1 MPHEHDHSP
10 GHPQAPIN
18 YRKAFAIGIALN
30 VSYVAVEAVFGL
42 FAHSLA
48 LVADAGHNLS
58 DVLSLLLAWGASEFG
73 QSKPSKRFTYA
84 LRSSSILASLANAII
99 LLIAIG
105 AIAWEAFQR
114 FSQPQEVPAVTVM
127 VVAGFG
133 VLINAA
139 TALLFMSG
147 RHRDLNIKGA
157 FLHMAADAGVS
168 LGVVLAGLAIKLTG
182 QYWIDPAM
190 SLVIVAVIAIG
201 TWGLLRE
208 SIRLAL
214 QAVPEGVDLERVETL
229 SRVAS
234 GRHRGARSSYLANE
248 HDANRAHRAS
258 RNAEWQWRRRVLAQ
272 RLPTSTR
279 RIPNRTQHD
288 SNRTKCESM
297 FFSPGTHGLNNV
309 RRIVWSA

>member
-1 MPHEHDHSP
+1 MPHQHDHSSE
-10 GHPQAPIN
+10 HSQAPIN

-73 QSKPSKRFTYA
+73 QSKPSKRFTYG

-139 TALLFMSG
+139 TALLFMRG

-182 QYWIDPAM
+182 QYWIDPAV

-214 QAVPEGVDLERVETL
+214 QAVPEGVDLEKVEN
-229 SRVAS
+229 
-234 GRHRGARSSYLANE
+234 YLAALPNVTAVHDLHIWPMSTTQTALTAHLEMPNGSSGDEFLHRVSQHLHDEFQIE
-248 HDANRAHRAS
+248 HCTIQIEQC
-258 RNAEWQWRRRVLAQ
+258 AEACSLA
-272 RLPTSTR
+272 PE
-279 RIPNRTQHD
+279 RT
-288 SNRTKCESM
+288 
-297 FFSPGTHGLNNV
+297 
-309 RRIVWSA
+309 A